1 MPLLYQRAHLV
12 WLGGCW
18 SRDPQLSETVDDSS
32 PPVTRV
38 AASNSIRASQQEK
51 LQTYFQSDFLHILQP
66 CVMSSARVIPSI
78 SGKWPRALVIAC
90 VVLVLS
96 GGYLAN
102 NSQRGIPS
110 LAVGFLLNNPWLPG
124 TALSTHKCIS
134 IQAPYFIS
142 FLSRSTI
149 IRYSYCFWIL
159 LVLIDPFHAILSW
172 ISTYSSHL
180 KLSTHSTST
189 IDFYVMCSTTQ
200 PHKHCFTFLL
210 YFPVIH
216 KHSFSYMCTS
226 MKVRIFIK
234 PCYSTPEM
242 FPQDSASYHS
252 DISKSICKFIDSVL
266 TIPKKSA

>member
-1 MPLLYQRAHLV
+1 MLLWCSQGVIWPITHREVFPLWQ
-12 WLGGCW
+12 W
-18 SRDPQLSETVDDSS
+18 
-32 PPVTRV
+32 
-38 AASNSIRASQQEK
+38 
-51 LQTYFQSDFLHILQP
+51 DF
-66 CVMSSARVIPSI
+66 
-78 SGKWPRALVIAC
+78 
-90 VVLVLS
+90 
-96 GGYLAN
+96 YL
-102 NSQRGIPS
+102 IIH
-110 LAVGFLLNNPWLPG
+110 GFLEQLYPP
-124 TALSTHKCIS
+124 TKCIS

-252 DISKSICKFIDSVL
+252 DISKSICKFTDSVL